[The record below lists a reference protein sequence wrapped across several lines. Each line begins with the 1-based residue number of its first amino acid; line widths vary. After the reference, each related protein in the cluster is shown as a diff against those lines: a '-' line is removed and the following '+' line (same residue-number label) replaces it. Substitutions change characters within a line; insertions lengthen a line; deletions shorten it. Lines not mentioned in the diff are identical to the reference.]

1 MEYLGI
7 SSPHFTELPNPG
19 ALGYGCPGL
28 QKDTALPCTPM
39 LLRSLSL
46 CLQAGSCA
54 GWAGKN
60 SDMPSLAQGGLHLAP
75 EASSPGL
82 AQLRL
87 GKQKLR
93 ELRWGGGSKLLPA
106 HPLARQQGGVARRLV
121 VGQVLHI
128 H

>member
-1 MEYLGI
+1 
-7 SSPHFTELPNPG
+7 
-19 ALGYGCPGL
+19 
-28 QKDTALPCTPM
+28 
-39 LLRSLSL
+39 
-46 CLQAGSCA
+46 
-54 GWAGKN
+54 
-60 SDMPSLAQGGLHLAP
+60 MPSLAQGGLHLAP

-93 ELRWGGGSKLLPA
+93 ELRWGGGSKPLPA